1 MHKARK
7 HRVGDLSLYLVI
19 SVSIIGA
26 VFATASLG
34 VAWNVVFTWFC
45 VATYT
50 LLLFGYFIADSR
62 LWWQKRSFWLLM
74 LVTLSLHLICLAL
87 LIQHFE
93 RFRPFWFIAAIP
105 EFIVL
110 VICRNAVLPSSVL
123 GHQSKG
129 PRQL

>member
-1 MHKARK
+1 MRKTAK
-7 HRVGDLSLYLVI
+7 HRVRDLSLYVVI

-34 VAWNVVFTWFC
+34 VPWSVVFTWFG

-62 LWWQKRSFWLLM
+62 LWWQKRSFWLLI
-74 LVTLSLHLICLAL
+74 LVTLSVHLVCLAL
-87 LIQHFE
+87 LFEHFE
-93 RFRPFWFIAAIP
+93 HFRPFWFIAAIP
-105 EFIVL
+105 ELIVL

-123 GHQSKG
+123 
-129 PRQL
+129 